1 MHLSV
6 GLVVAFVGLSPLL
19 AAAQTGG
26 RVDFRRDV
34 QPILREHCIGCHG
47 PVQQLNGFRLDRR
60 SAALRGGTF
69 PVLIPGSS
77 ATSRMYL
84 KLLGPRFGQQMP
96 PAGPLAPEQIDTIKR
111 WIDEGA
117 EWPDEV
123 AGEAPPAP
131 PNPGATRLMDAL
143 RRRDLAAVRRQL
155 MENPAAARQRGP
167 GGTTP
172 LMYAVLYADA
182 AVVTELLDRGAD
194 PNAVN
199 DLGATALMW
208 ATHNADK
215 TALLLDRGA
224 QTEARGDD
232 GRTPL
237 MIAAS
242 RARSAPVVRLLLDR
256 GARPTAVSA
265 AGSTALR
272 EAANAA
278 DADVMALLLAR
289 GADLKR
295 DAAAALGNALRARC
309 RRCADLVI
317 DAVDRNGLNNAML
330 SLAIRGDA
338 AAARL
343 LLDRGASPN
352 AASAAGMTAL
362 MQACSSD
369 NLPADIV
376 RLLIER
382 GADVNAATRDGRT
395 ALDFASERIDPQIL
409 AALTAAGAKRGHAD
423 LVAFPKPMPSH
434 TVREAVERALPLL
447 QRTDATFT
455 EKAGCLSCHHDAL
468 TAWTVARARQK
479 GITVDETIVA
489 SQRRQTL
496 TYLES
501 WRERALR
508 GVGLAGGSTTVGY
521 VLVGLGAERHP
532 ADAVTDAYAH
542 YLASR
547 QLADG
552 RIRVNAHRPPQEASD
567 VTATAVALRGLA
579 LYGGPA
585 EKPAIAAAARWLAGQ
600 TAHSTEESVFQLLGL
615 SWSGQHADRVQAI
628 GMTLLAEQ
636 RSDGGWG
643 SLPALA
649 SDAYATGQA
658 LVALR
663 EAGVIAASHP
673 AYRRG
678 VEFLRRTQLGDGSWH
693 VRSRSL
699 PQQAYFESGFPH
711 GRDQFISAAATN
723 WAALALLETLPDR

>member
-1 MHLSV
+1 
-6 GLVVAFVGLSPLL
+6 
-19 AAAQTGG
+19 
-26 RVDFRRDV
+26 
-34 QPILREHCIGCHG
+34 
-47 PVQQLNGFRLDRR
+47 
-60 SAALRGGTF
+60 
-69 PVLIPGSS
+69 
-77 ATSRMYL
+77 
-84 KLLGPRFGQQMP
+84 
-96 PAGPLAPEQIDTIKR
+96 
-111 WIDEGA
+111 
-117 EWPDEV
+117 
-123 AGEAPPAP
+123 
-131 PNPGATRLMDAL
+131 
-143 RRRDLAAVRRQL
+143 
-155 MENPAAARQRGP
+155 
-167 GGTTP
+167 
-172 LMYAVLYADA
+172 
-182 AVVTELLDRGAD
+182 
-194 PNAVN
+194 
-199 DLGATALMW
+199 
-208 ATHNADK
+208 
-215 TALLLDRGA
+215 
-224 QTEARGDD
+224 
-232 GRTPL
+232 

-242 RARSAPVVRLLLDR
+242 RAGSPAVVRLLLDR
-256 GARPTAVSA
+256 GARPNAVSA

-382 GADVNAATRDGRT
+382 GADVNAAARDGRT
-395 ALDFASERIDPQIL
+395 ALDFASERNDPQIL

-423 LVAFPKPMPSH
+423 LVAFPKPLPSH
-434 TVREAVERALPLL
+434 TVREAVERTLPLL

-468 TAWTVARARQK
+468 TAWTVARSRQK

-532 ADAVTDAYAH
+532 ADAVTDAFAH

-552 RIRVNAHRPPQEASD
+552 RMRVNAHRPPQEASD
-567 VTATAVALRGLA
+567 VTATAVALRGIA

-585 EKPAIAAAARWLAGQ
+585 GKPAIAAAAKWLAGQ

-615 SWSGQHADRVQAI
+615 AWSGQHADRVQAI
-628 GMTLLAEQ
+628 GKTLLAEQ

-643 SLPALA
+643 SLRALA

-663 EAGVIAASHP
+663 EAGVMAASHP

-678 VEFLRRTQLGDGSWH
+678 VEFLLRTQLGDGSWH
-693 VRSRSL
+693 VPRDRSRSRRTSR
-699 PQQAYFESGFPH
+699 AASRTDGISSFPPPPPT
-711 GRDQFISAAATN
+711 GRRSRCWRRCRTA
-723 WAALALLETLPDR
+723 EP